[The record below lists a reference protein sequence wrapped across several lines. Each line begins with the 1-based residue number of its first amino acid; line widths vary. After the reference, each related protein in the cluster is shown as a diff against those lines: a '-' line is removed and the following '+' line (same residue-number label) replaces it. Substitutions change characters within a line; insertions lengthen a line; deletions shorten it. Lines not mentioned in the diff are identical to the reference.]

1 MFSQTYQVQTKSSE
15 HVFNEVDEEAY
26 RQRLKDRLEA
36 SARPAE
42 HPPNGELTLNNKI
55 RMQTYGST
63 GLLRDES
70 AVSLTG
76 ADNRL
81 MKTDQNESLSQ
92 ISMSRNEGRPP
103 SNDRGQLDSIFERI
117 HKLRKNL
124 KESMGGG
131 TSESFKG
138 SLGGFGE
145 STRLNDN

>member
-1 MFSQTYQVQTKSSE
+1 MQTKSNE

-36 SARPAE
+36 SARPME
-42 HPPNGELTLNNKI
+42 HPQNGELTMHNKL

-81 MKTDQNESLSQ
+81 MKTDQNESLS
-92 ISMSRNEGRPP
+92 
-103 SNDRGQLDSIFERI
+103 
-117 HKLRKNL
+117 
-124 KESMGGG
+124 
-131 TSESFKG
+131 
-138 SLGGFGE
+138 
-145 STRLNDN
+145 

>member
-1 MFSQTYQVQTKSSE
+1 
-15 HVFNEVDEEAY
+15 
-26 RQRLKDRLEA
+26 
-36 SARPAE
+36 
-42 HPPNGELTLNNKI
+42 
-55 RMQTYGST
+55 MQTYGST

-70 AVSLTG
+70 AVSLAG

>member
-1 MFSQTYQVQTKSSE
+1 
-15 HVFNEVDEEAY
+15 
-26 RQRLKDRLEA
+26 LEA
-36 SARPAE
+36 SARPME
-42 HPPNGELTLNNKI
+42 HPQNGELTIHNKL

-70 AVSLTG
+70 AVSLAG

-81 MKTDQNESLSQ
+81 MKTDQNDSLSQ

-138 SLGGFGE
+138 SLGGLGE